1 MHKISDTVNRK
12 FTDVISVD
20 EWDIMTDTGWEPVSK
35 IMQTIEYEIYTL
47 TLADGKKL
55 HCADEHIVIMVD
67 GSEAFVKDLISD
79 DLIQTVD
86 GSSRVSSV
94 IRTGIFERMY
104 DIEVSSV
111 NHTFYS
117 DGILSHNT
125 TSVATFILWF
135 AMFHSDKECAIL
147 ANKGAQAQEV
157 VDRIRMM
164 YEYLPFFLQV
174 GAQVYNK
181 TKLVFDN
188 RSIIFSAATSA
199 SSIRGHSVALLY
211 IDEAAFIEND
221 MQFYESTYPVIS
233 SGATSRVIMTSTPK
247 GKRGMFHKLYADG
260 LEQKND
266 YKVITVKWDHHPN
279 RGEKWR
285 EQTLRNTSKQQFA
298 QEFECSFLGSSGTL
312 IDSDALQALVF
323 KNPINHIEEILDD
336 GTIIEK
342 VNGDEHLFIYEKYDP
357 KHKYVAIADPSEGIG
372 QDYSVCTVIDVTQIP
387 YKVVAKY
394 RNNYISPILFPHT
407 IVSMG
412 EEYGFCPV
420 LVESNNACGGQVA
433 YILYYELEY
442 ENTVLT
448 KPDPKGRALQTEGR
462 SAQPGVKTSVRVKSI
477 GCANLKTLIENNALE
492 VNDFHIVEELGTY
505 IQKGKSYEADEDC
518 HDDTVMTLVLFA
530 WFVKQDFFAD
540 YADSDIGKFLFD
552 KNRMEIE
559 AELLPFGF
567 IQDSGNSH
575 DEKQELPVINGV
587 PTVMGPAGGF
597 DAWMA
602 A

>member
-1 MHKISDTVNRK
+1 MATRAKAYAPLKDGGGAPFPVADDLFPLKDCYLGNPLVKRAHVSMELKPEHLLELVKCRENPIYFAENYCRI
-12 FTDVISVD
+12 ISVD
-20 EWDIMTDTGWEPVSK
+20 EGIVPFKLYKFQKRMIKQYFENRFS
-35 IMQTIEYEIYTL
+35 L
-47 TLADGKKL
+47 TVTARQMGK
-55 HCADEHIVIMVD
+55 
-67 GSEAFVKDLISD
+67 
-79 DLIQTVD
+79 
-86 GSSRVSSV
+86 
-94 IRTGIFERMY
+94 
-104 DIEVSSV
+104 
-111 NHTFYS
+111 
-117 DGILSHNT
+117 T

-135 AMFHSDKECAIL
+135 ALFQADKECAIL

-164 YEYLPFFLQV
+164 YEYLPFFLQT
-174 GAQVYNK
+174 GATVYNK

-233 SGATSRVIMTSTPK
+233 SGQKSRVIMTSTPK
-247 GKRGMFHKLYADG
+247 GKRGMFYKLYNDG
-260 LEQKND
+260 LEGKND

-285 EQTLRNTSKQQFA
+285 DQTLRNTSKQQFA

-312 IDSDALQALVF
+312 IDSECLQSLTF
-323 KNPINHIEEILDD
+323 KNPINHIEEVLED
-336 GTIIEK
+336 GTIVPK
-342 VNGDEHLFIYEKYDP
+342 VNVDEHFYVYEEYDP
-357 KHKYVAIADPSEGIG
+357 KHRYVMIADPSEGLG

-387 YKVVAKY
+387 YRVVAKY

-407 IVSMG
+407 IVNIA
-412 EEYGFCPV
+412 EAYGQPPV
-420 LVESNNACGGQVA
+420 LVEANNACGGQVS

-448 KPDPKGRALQTEGR
+448 KPDAKGRSLQTDGR
-462 SAQPGVKTSVRVKSI
+462 SAQPGVKTTTRVKSI
-477 GCANLKTLIENNALE
+477 GCANLKTLLENNTLE
-492 VNDFHIVEELGTY
+492 PNDFHIVEELGTF

-540 YADSDIGKFLFD
+540 YAQSDIGKFLFD

-559 AELLPFGF
+559 AEMLPFGF
-567 IQDSGNSH
+567 IQNAGNPH
-575 DEKQELPVINGV
+575 DNYEAPPMINGI
-587 PTVMGPAGGF
+587 PTTMGSPVKMDEWFAN
-597 DAWMA
+597 
-602 A
+602 